1 MNNFNAQNTQVLE
14 IKTSKGIK
22 YISQNRIVYIK
33 AENKGTNINLNN
45 SEKVYTKHLLK
56 WYNKY
61 LKSPIFFRCHNSYI
75 VNCIDVECHCSSEII
90 LKEQIRIPLS
100 RNKKQSFKENLILLE
115 KVMFCNK

>member
-1 MNNFNAQNTQVLE
+1 MDNLNAQNSQVLE
-14 IKTSKGIK
+14 IKTIKGIK

-33 AENKGTNINLNN
+33 AENKGTTVNMNN
-45 SEKVYTKHLLK
+45 SEKVFTKHLLK

-75 VNCIDVECHCSSEII
+75 VSCIHVECHCSSEII

-100 RNKKQSFKENLILLE
+100 RNRKNHLKKI
-115 KVMFCNK
+115 